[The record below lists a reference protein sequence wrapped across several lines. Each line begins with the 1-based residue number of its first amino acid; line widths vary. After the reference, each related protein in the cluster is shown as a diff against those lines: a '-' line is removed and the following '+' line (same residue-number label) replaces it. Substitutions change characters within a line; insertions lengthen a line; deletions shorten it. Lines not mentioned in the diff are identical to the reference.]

1 MQAPLPI
8 AHELHVS
15 DLAWSAEGDALLL
28 LDKDRFCVCS
38 LPPPAEPASSAA
50 LDPSSAAPPIVM
62 PAAQM
67 QPSAEEEAAALAEL
81 ALEGD
86 DEEAPRPSGG
96 VSSVQMDD

>member
-1 MQAPLPI
+1 MANPPVEPAPNPI
-8 AHELHVS
+8 HVNAELHPE
-15 DLAWSAEGDALLL
+15 DHG
-28 LDKDRFCVCS
+28 RF
-38 LPPPAEPASSAA
+38 
-50 LDPSSAAPPIVM
+50 SAAPPIVM